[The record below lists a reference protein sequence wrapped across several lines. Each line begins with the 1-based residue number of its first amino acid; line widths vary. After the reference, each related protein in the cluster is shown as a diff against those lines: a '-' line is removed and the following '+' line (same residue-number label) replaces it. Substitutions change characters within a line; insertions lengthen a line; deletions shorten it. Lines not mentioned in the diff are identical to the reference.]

1 MKDSFIKY
9 EQYNTWLDSIIKRE
23 KKKVILYSIDDI
35 LLDDA
40 IETVYSIP
48 VVIRTYI
55 IPYEQFV

>member
-48 VVIRTYI
+48 VVIRTDI
-55 IPYEQFV
+55 IPQEQFV